1 MDRTGAE
8 IVKAMRDSIAYA
20 FRERSAEG
28 EIRIQKRWDEYRSER
43 LEEIVQPLLESAEAG
58 EFQPEARPSRDWEH
72 MFYSTVPNSEEGLSS
87 LWSRILMGELE
98 SPGSVPK
105 KLMRILE
112 TLTREEAETFMS
124 ICRFTASVVETPRLM
139 VFTEPEFMEVFTP
152 PNHLA
157 RTDLE
162 AAGLIRHTQ
171 NEFTAVHGKLI
182 VAHYYGSEAARV
194 SQVELG
200 DWHFTKEGSALYRVA
215 RSSIM
220 PDEQFRSWFL
230 NEWPLIG
237 PGRVKDE

>member
-1 MDRTGAE
+1 MPSANVPLKAKSESKSGGTNTVANAWRKSCSLCSKAQRLASSSPRRGHPETGSTC
-8 IVKAMRDSIAYA
+8 SI
-20 FRERSAEG
+20 
-28 EIRIQKRWDEYRSER
+28 
-43 LEEIVQPLLESAEAG
+43 
-58 EFQPEARPSRDWEH
+58 
-72 MFYSTVPNSEEGLSS
+72 STVPNSEEGLSS